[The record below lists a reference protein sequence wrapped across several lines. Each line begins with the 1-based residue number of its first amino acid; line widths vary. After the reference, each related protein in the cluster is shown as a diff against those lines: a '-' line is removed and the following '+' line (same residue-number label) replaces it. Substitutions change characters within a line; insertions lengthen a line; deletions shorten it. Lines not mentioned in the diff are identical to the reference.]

1 MADIQEKDKDTQR
14 FYSTH
19 KSFLVNVGNIR
30 EIDRKNLEVVFY
42 EDHRCPITRLKV
54 RKLRDILEKKSKK

>member
-1 MADIQEKDKDTQR
+1 METAVS
-14 FYSTH
+14 YTH
-19 KSFLVNVGNIR
+19 LFLVNVGNVR

-54 RKLRDILEKKSKK
+54 RKLKDILEKKSKK

>member
-1 MADIQEKDKDTQR
+1 MG
-14 FYSTH
+14 
-19 KSFLVNVGNIR
+19 NVR

-54 RKLRDILEKKSKK
+54 RKQKRYSREKI

>member
-1 MADIQEKDKDTQR
+1 MTDIQEKIKKPKD
-14 FYSTH
+14 FYSAH
-19 KSFLVNVGNIR
+19 KSFLVNVGNIK

>member
-14 FYSTH
+14 FYSAH

-30 EIDRKNLEVVFY
+30 EIDRKNLEVVFM
-42 EDHRCPITRLKV
+42 RNIAVRLPV
-54 RKLRDILEKKSKK
+54 SRFGN